1 MTLPH
6 RVAYSVTADL
16 AASTWAVIR
25 DRPDTAASSP
35 TQVLENLAAFQA
47 DPCASTW
54 YGFILRLALLVNPS
68 EIRDLLGGL
77 DPFREVTAQAVADAR
92 LARDVVAGPELG

>member
-16 AASTWAVIR
+16 AATTWAVIR
-25 DRPDTAASSP
+25 DRPDTPAARS
-35 TQVLENLAAFQA
+35 TDVTENLATFQA
-47 DPCASTW
+47 DPYASSW

-77 DPFREVTAQAVADAR
+77 DPFREVTAQALADAR
-92 LARDVVAGPELG
+92 LAPDATGPEVD